1 MNANSSSVR
10 RLASMSTILLLG
22 QIAYYAVYIWGIRII
37 LSTLP
42 KAENGILTFVQQ
54 WATAA
59 FSIALMTG
67 YNTYI
72 IHQLRTGSTPQTFY
86 SSVVWLRLGI
96 SVTVALALAAL
107 LFALARISPAVTL
120 LGAAAVLLMSSG
132 NTLRT
137 TLELFLHARMKF
149 STIVLLC
156 IVDAILIVLLLWQ
169 HRQQLSAA
177 TVFTIQA
184 VSTLPSVT
192 MLVILAWRSQALRIE
207 FDRSILSMLFKKA
220 SPLSLVA
227 LLIYAHGAIDITLL
241 ALLSNPSSVG
251 IFGATN
257 YATIPLSVLQGTLW
271 TPLIPLLSQAVGSDA
286 PIHQTPLPR
295 AFRLVVFVIGFAG
308 IMLAVVMPHFVTLL
322 TSGAYSEHTTEFL
335 LQVWVFTFS
344 AILFAVQHYGSLLS
358 QFRIAT
364 AAVGT
369 LVAGS
374 LIFDWWLI
382 TRFDVQ
388 GLLIAKLLSSLSACV
403 VAALLFVRAGY
414 RELGREIARLLA
426 WLCTVG
432 AVVIVVWTVLPPV
445 MLVRGGAMSIG
456 SLLSAWAMG
465 VIGWRDRVILV
476 NLLRRQRSSL

>member
-22 QIAYYAVYIWGIRII
+22 QIAYYAVYFWGIRII

-72 IHQLRTGSTPQTFY
+72 IHQLRTGSTPRTFY

-96 SVTVALALAAL
+96 SVTVALALSGL
-107 LFALARISPAVTL
+107 LFALARIPPVVTL

-149 STIVLLC
+149 STVVLLS

-184 VSTLPSVT
+184 VSTLPSVA
-192 MLVILAWRSQALRIE
+192 MLLTLAWRSHALRIE
-207 FDRSILSMLFKKA
+207 FDRTVLSMLFKKA

-227 LLIYAHGAIDITLL
+227 LLIYAHSAIDITLL
-241 ALLSNPSSVG
+241 ALLSNASSVG

-257 YATIPLSVLQGTLW
+257 YATIPLGILQGILW
-271 TPLIPLLSQAVGSDA
+271 TPLIPLLSQVVGSDA
-286 PIHQTPLPR
+286 PLHQTPLAR
-295 AFRLVVFVIGFAG
+295 ALRLVVFFIGFAG

-322 TSGAYSEHTTEFL
+322 TNGAYSDHTTEFL

-358 QFRIAT
+358 QFRIAAT
-364 AAVGT
+364 AVGT
-369 LVAGS
+369 LVMGS

-382 TRFDVQ
+382 SRFDVH
-388 GLLIAKLLSSLSACV
+388 GLLIAKLMSNLSACV
-403 VAALLFVRAGY
+403 IAGLMFARAGY

-432 AVVIVVWTVLPPV
+432 AIVIVAWTVLPP
-445 MLVRGGAMSIG
+445 MLLVRGGAMTIG

-465 VIGWRDRVILV
+465 VVGWHDRVILV